1 MKVLVLA
8 FGDNHC
14 ASSYYRIFQ
23 YQPSLQALGI
33 TLEAFPAHDFS
44 QWQQVR
50 DYDAVL
56 VQKKLFA
63 TGRVEFLRKH
73 SAKLIYDTDDATW
86 HPHGR
91 PHHFL
96 TRWRTARRLKR
107 IVQHANYCLAA
118 NEVLATTLRQW
129 SPRVE
134 VLPMALDGG
143 RWRPKTSDL
152 SAPLRIGWSGAPVNL
167 PYLEAIEPA
176 LLKIQ
181 QANPQTEIIV
191 FCGQRPGFKA
201 ELKYTFCPFQPGQEA
216 SVVSSFDIG
225 LLPLPDTDFAD
236 GKSPIKGLQYL
247 ATGIPAVVSPRGAT
261 REMFRE
267 SETALFARTP
277 DEWFQALQTLINSPE
292 MRHQMGRQ
300 ARLHFDANYALQHT
314 AGRFADLLRST

>member
-1 MKVLVLA
+1 MRVLVLA
-8 FGDNHC
+8 FGDNNC

-33 TLEAFPAHDFS
+33 TLEAFPANDYSH
-44 QWQQVR
+44 WQQVR
-50 DYDAVL
+50 DYEVVL

-63 TGRVEFLRKH
+63 SGRVEFLRRH
-73 SAKLIYDTDDATW
+73 SPKLVYDTDDATW

-91 PHHFL
+91 SHHFL
-96 TRWRTARRLKR
+96 TRWRTARRLER
-107 IVQHANYCLAA
+107 IVQRADFCIAA

-134 VLPMALDGG
+134 VLPMALDGD
-143 RWRPKTSDL
+143 RWRPKSPDL
-152 SAPLRIGWSGAPVNL
+152 AAPLRIGWAGAPVNL

-181 QANPQTEIIV
+181 QANPQIEIMV
-191 FCGQRPGFKA
+191 FCGGRPDFKGGI
-201 ELKYTFCPFQPGQEA
+201 KYTFLPFQPGQESSA
-216 SVVSSFDIG
+216 VSSFDIG

-247 ATGIPAVVSPRGAT
+247 ATGIPSVVSPRGAT

-267 SETALFARTP
+267 GETALFARTP
-277 DEWFQALQTLINSPE
+277 DEWFRALQTLVSNAE
-292 MRHQMGRQ
+292 MRHRLGRQ
-300 ARLHFDANYALQHT
+300 SRLHFDANYALHRT
-314 AGRFADLLRST
+314 ACRFADLLRST